1 LVPRGTDSVN
11 RKPKAGYRWL
21 PKALRVISLY
31 RPGVSLLHKTP
42 VGWKLLGLML
52 VLIAISIWGR
62 TLLGSIAI
70 AAGFLVL
77 FALTGFGVGEL
88 LRQLWQLRFILVIL
102 TLPQLLFA
110 GVERGTYNTV
120 ALVSGIM
127 LAGLVTLTTKTAEIV
142 ELIQRITRS
151 RSFALLIALSINSI
165 GIVLGLAKNISEAG
179 KARGVR
185 ANPVRQ
191 IVTLFV
197 LSLKFADDYAESLAA
212 RGISV

>member
-1 LVPRGTDSVN
+1 M
-11 RKPKAGYRWL
+11 
-21 PKALRVISLY
+21 ISLY

>member
-1 LVPRGTDSVN
+1 
-11 RKPKAGYRWL
+11 
-21 PKALRVISLY
+21 VISLY

-197 LSLKFADDYAESLAA
+197 VSLKFADDYAESLAA

>member
-1 LVPRGTDSVN
+1 
-11 RKPKAGYRWL
+11 
-21 PKALRVISLY
+21 
-31 RPGVSLLHKTP
+31 
-42 VGWKLLGLML
+42 ML

-62 TLLGSIAI
+62 TLFGSIAI

-102 TLPQLLFA
+102 VLPQLLFA

-127 LAGLVTLTTKTAEIV
+127 LAGLVTLTTKTSEIV

-165 GIVLGLAKNISEAG
+165 GIVLGLAKNIVEAG
-179 KARGVR
+179 RARGVR
-185 ANPVRQ
+185 TNPVRQ

-197 LSLKFADDYAESLAA
+197 VSLKFADDYAESMAA

>member
-1 LVPRGTDSVN
+1 
-11 RKPKAGYRWL
+11 
-21 PKALRVISLY
+21 VISLY
-31 RPGVSLLHKTP
+31 RPGDSLLHKTP
-42 VGWKLLGLML
+42 VGWKFLGLTL

-62 TLLGSIAI
+62 TWFGSLAI

-77 FALTGFGVGEL
+77 FALTGFGIREL
-88 LRQLWQLRFILVIL
+88 LRQLWQIKFILIIL
-102 TLPQLLFA
+102 VLPQLLFA
-110 GVERGTYNTV
+110 GVERGTYNSV
-120 ALVSGIM
+120 ALVSGIL

-197 LSLKFADDYAESLAA
+197 VSLKFADDYAESLAA